1 MRLILFLLACAALC
15 APLRAGP
22 EVHVTIP
29 APVPDF
35 SEARFIRCISAVE
48 NPRNLR
54 IGRHGESG
62 SQQMTR
68 AARANGG
75 PLAHLRWLEQ
85 TLHTQDMIILAL
97 AWHAG
102 AVGSTHPTA
111 KQRDYAARV
120 AALYNDPSF

>member
-1 MRLILFLLACAALC
+1 MTITDMTLRPLLLCIALACPAA
-15 APLRAGP
+15 
-22 EVHVTIP
+22 EVHVTVP
-29 APVPDF
+29 ALPLL
-35 SEARFIRCISAVE
+35 EARFIRCISAVE
-48 NPRNLR
+48 NPHNLR
-54 IGRHGESG
+54 IGRHGEHG
-62 SQQMTR
+62 PVQMTR

-102 AVGSTHPTA
+102 AVGSAHPTA